1 MSDKF
6 DFVRFKKVQENLPN
20 VPKGGKGNFGAYMKL
35 EDLNPKLIKLLNDN
49 GFVWVTGAT
58 AIDGQPALYYAVV
71 DVESGEKIEGTMLL
85 AMDKNTPQGQGSA
98 ITYARRYAL
107 CSVTGIVADMD
118 DDGHK
123 ASQVVTDTPK
133 RIFASEKQI
142 NLILSKM
149 KERGSETK
157 EDAIFALSTEFGV
170 PDIAKLTM
178 DDASVLIEELI
189 G

>member
-1 MSDKF
+1 MDNKF
-6 DFVRFKKVQENLPN
+6 DWLRFKKVQENLPS
-20 VPKGGKGNFGAYMKL
+20 VSKGGQGNFGSYMKL
-35 EDLNPKLIKLLNDN
+35 EDLNPKLLKLLNAND
-49 GFVWVTGAT
+49 FVWVTAPTSVDGKPALSYSVVDAT
-58 AIDGQPALYYAVV
+58 TGGAID
-71 DVESGEKIEGTMLL
+71 GTMLL
-85 AMDKNTPQGQGSA
+85 AMDKDTPQGQGSA